1 MTMILSGS
9 KLGRALGAA
18 LLAAGLG
25 LAAAPAMAA
34 ETGHGPKVEMQSWT
48 FAGPFGR
55 FDRGQLQRGFKVYKE
70 VCASCHGLNLVAYRN
85 LADDGGPGFTAD
97 QAKALAAEIK
107 VKDGPN
113 DAGEMFERA
122 GRTSDRLPSPFPND
136 EAARAAFGGALP
148 PDLSLI
154 AKARAAHRGGLSFLA
169 DPFTLYAEAGP
180 DYVYNLMTG
189 YVDAPAG
196 VTCDGALQYNQS
208 FIAGSCIAMPNPLS
222 EGMVTYDDGTKGTVE
237 QYAKDVAAFLM
248 WAAEPKLEA
257 RKSTGLKVILFL
269 VVLTGLLYL
278 SKRKL
283 WSNVAH

>member
-9 KLGRALGAA
+9 KIARAFGALALTAGLALGAQTVQ
-18 LLAAGLG
+18 
-25 LAAAPAMAA
+25 AA
-34 ETGHGPKVEMQSWT
+34 ETAHGPKVEMQSWS

-55 FDRGQLQRGFKVYKE
+55 FDKGQLQRGYKVYKE
-70 VCASCHGLNLVAYRN
+70 VCAACHSMNLVAYRN
-85 LADDGGPGFTAD
+85 LADIGGPGFTMD

-113 DAGEMFERA
+113 DAGEMFERN
-122 GRTSDRLPSPFPND
+122 GRTSDRFPAPFAND

-154 AKARAAHRGGLSFLA
+154 AKARAAHRGGLSFMA

-180 DYVYNLMTG
+180 DYIYNLLIG
-189 YVDAPAG
+189 YVEAPHG
-196 VTCDGALQYNQS
+196 VTCDGVLQYNQS
-208 FIAGSCIAMPNPLS
+208 FLGGSCIAMPPPLS
-222 EGMVTYDDGTKGTVE
+222 EGGVTYDDGTKGTVE
-237 QYAKDVAAFLM
+237 QYARDVSAFLM

-269 VVLTGLLYL
+269 VVLAGLLYL
-278 SKRKL
+278 SKRKI

>member
-9 KLGRALGAA
+9 KLGRAVGAA
-18 LLAAGLG
+18 LLAMGLG
-25 LAAAPAMAA
+25 FAAAPAMASEA
-34 ETGHGPKVEMQSWT
+34 AHGPKVEMQSWS

-55 FDRGQLQRGFKVYKE
+55 FDKGQLQRGYKVYKE
-70 VCASCHGLNLVAYRN
+70 VCASCHSMKLVAYRN
-85 LADDGGPGFTAD
+85 LADQGGPGFTLD

-122 GRTSDRLPSPFPND
+122 GRTSDRFPSPFAND
-136 EAARAAFGGALP
+136 EAARAGFGGALP

-154 AKARAAHRGGLSFLA
+154 GKNRAAHRGGLSFMA

-180 DYVYNLMTG
+180 DYVYNLLTG
-189 YVDAPAG
+189 YVDAPHG

-208 FIAGSCIAMPNPLS
+208 FISGSCIAMPNPLS
-222 EGMVTYDDGTKGTVE
+222 EGMVTYDDGTKATVE
-237 QYAKDVAAFLM
+237 QYARDVAAFLM
-248 WAAEPKLEA
+248 WTAEPKLEA

-269 VVLTGLLYL
+269 IVLSGLLYL
-278 SKRKL
+278 TKRKI
-283 WSNVAH
+283 WANVAH